1 MFDWSFAAFVVGLVV
16 LIFLLTLLLSAVSYQ
31 PPESNRNTG
40 ESDTAQQQ
48 ARDADYQQFAA
59 TIADA
64 IHTYRRDRRADE
76 RYRAHRERAT
86 IVVLGVTSI
95 FAFFAAGAAIYSAVI
110 FGSQL
115 GEMHRATVDSGELVS
130 SARDTEEKQLRAYVS
145 VRPVGTISNFAPNG
159 KPTKVIIISNDGQ
172 TPAYNLHHKDHNAAG
187 TAQCQRMG

>member
-64 IHTYRRDRRADE
+64 IHTYRRDRRDRRADE

-95 FAFFAAGAAIYSAVI
+95 FAFNVSEW
-110 FGSQL
+110 
-115 GEMHRATVDSGELVS
+115 GEI
-130 SARDTEEKQLRAYVS
+130 TE
-145 VRPVGTISNFAPNG
+145 
-159 KPTKVIIISNDGQ
+159 PTKRIVATLNPHVQFEPTIAEDVISALDSANV
-172 TPAYNLHHKDHNAAG
+172 NARLTEMYMWGRVEYDDAFSHPHYIEILFHLG
-187 TAQCQRMG
+187 S